1 MRATLDRN
9 WTTLYVAQ
17 KKWLMDFGVV
27 STPLSC
33 FLGVLRFLRAIN
45 TDTTE
50 GWRLGKRGC
59 GRSRCLTEEKE
70 RCQTVSWTRTWF
82 FFIPSFFFF
91 FFFIRK
97 MEFHELWSQHSY
109 SLSLWVIAFVRP
121 GTLFLELK
129 ITRHCAG
136 SVRRS
141 IFPPVVPL
149 LNKWQIFISCKYVII
164 TMFIIYY
171 SFLF

>member
-59 GRSRCLTEEKE
+59 GRSRCLTGEKDAGKKDV
-70 RCQTVSWTRTWF
+70 RPSPGRGPGF
-82 FFIPSFFFF
+82 FYPFL
-91 FFFIRK
+91 FFIRK
-97 MEFHELWSQHSY
+97 MEFHELWSQRSY
-109 SLSLWVIAFVRP
+109 SLSLWVIAFVRT
-121 GTLFLELK
+121 GTLFFELK
-129 ITRHCAG
+129 ITRCCSG
-136 SVRRS
+136 NVRRS
-141 IFPPVVPL
+141 IFPL
-149 LNKWQIFISCKYVII
+149 LFRCWINDR
-164 TMFIIYY
+164 
-171 SFLF
+171 FLYRVNTW